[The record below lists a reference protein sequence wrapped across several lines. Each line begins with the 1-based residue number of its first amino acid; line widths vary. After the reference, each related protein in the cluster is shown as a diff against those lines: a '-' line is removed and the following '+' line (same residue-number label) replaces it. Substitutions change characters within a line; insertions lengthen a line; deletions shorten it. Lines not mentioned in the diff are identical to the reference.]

1 MENESKQK
9 STEGRSDSAVT
20 PIRTHALTDEQV
32 ENIMHPAI
40 NRMGGGDIQSNEKT
54 QKYVVCVLAKQC
66 TVH

>member
-1 MENESKQK
+1 MVKENQ
-9 STEGRSDSAVT
+9 TEVDGRPVGLCRHAH
-20 PIRTHALTDEQV
+20 THARTDDEQV